1 MRSAVTPDHLLAWEV
16 QLDRLDLEILR
27 VERLIKAMAPLQEPD
42 WVAPEAM
49 GTMPAELLPRARE
62 IQERQ
67 RAAELALAKALRH
80 TGHEMT
86 LTQRLAPARALP
98 RFVDVSA

>member
-1 MRSAVTPDHLLAWEV
+1 MVAHDDLLAWEV

-27 VERLIKAMAPLQEPD
+27 VERLVKALAPLQEPD

-49 GTMPAELLPRARE
+49 GTMPLELLPRALE

-67 RAAELALAKALRH
+67 RSAEAALARALRQ
-80 TGHEMT
+80 TGHEVS
-86 LTQRLAPARALP
+86 LTHRLAPTEAVP
-98 RFVDVSA
+98 RFVDLSA